1 MALTAREIQDAYVT
15 FFNRAADTEGFAYW
29 TSYAGSISDLYAT
42 FAQQTE
48 YTSVYGGKTAEQQ
61 ITTVYQNLFN
71 RAPDAEGLA
80 YWKPLVEAGT
90 ITLANLARAVNLGA
104 QGTDTTALSGKIDAA
119 IVTTDAAVAAA
130 LPGQTFTLTTVAEDL
145 VGTSA
150 ADTFNAVVTT
160 LTAGDAI
167 TGGDGIDTL
176 NFTGTTNVALPAANI
191 TGVEII
197 NVRQTG
203 AALASTDLSLI
214 AGETNVNLVKSNQA
228 ATFTNMAAGGQYGV
242 VGNESVTNTGAL
254 AIGYAAAATAGVLNY
269 SGGTLGAQA
278 VTITGTGLLSQTI
291 NSTGA
296 ANVTGAVAGAAS
308 TTSTTINATTGLTTG
323 AATNLGATVTV
334 AGAGAVDLSTNAL
347 EAGVTTFNAATNS
360 GGVTVALGSAV
371 TQTVTGSSA
380 ADVITSGAVLT
391 TGSVN
396 AGDGTDVL
404 DIGSNVAHVNTTTL
418 AAKYT
423 NFETMRMSGTL
434 DMALV
439 SGITAVQTM
448 NAATLTN
455 MSAAQAGAV
464 QIRANNADGTGD
476 AMSFSLAN
484 SAGTADV
491 LSITT
496 GTGTTTA
503 SAKDIAA
510 LTMNG
515 FETLNITTNA
525 GPTSTAGAGGAN
537 DRTTTVASFTADKLT
552 TINLT
557 GTAVTLSNVATTLA
571 VTVNGTALTGN
582 GLAAATT
589 AGLTVGGSA
598 VAGSTINGSEV
609 RDVFTIA
616 AEGSA
621 YNGNGGADSIT
632 TTIALLAADGV
643 TDGTI
648 NGGDGTDTLTISDT
662 TTTITDNHFTKL
674 SNMET
679 LALTNT
685 TGDASITLGGTAN
698 AAFADGLTITTGTMA
713 ATKDVVLVGGL
724 ATVDVSLTIDAT
736 SLVGTAAELHNIVTG
751 TGNDT
756 VTFTGDDTYVGVNG
770 AAQGTITIST
780 GAGADTISVTTGTSV
795 ASTSTTGQHITITG
809 GTGADNITLSGI
821 NGDVVA
827 AAAAVM
833 VVASGDSGV
842 TVGTWDKITG
852 ISLGAEGTGTIA
864 DRIDFAGT
872 GAVATIATSTDF
884 GTILSHSLTNGV
896 ATFDDA
902 AVHATALVIS
912 ATNLADVVGY
922 LAANTATADAVAFLY
937 DDNGDGVNDS
947 SMIYSN
953 QAADSLVQLVG
964 TTVLGISATTTTATA
979 GFVVI
984 A

>member
-1 MALTAREIQDAYVT
+1 LT
-15 FFNRAADTEGFAYW
+15 
-29 TSYAGSISDLYAT
+29 
-42 FAQQTE
+42 
-48 YTSVYGGKTAEQQ
+48 
-61 ITTVYQNLFN
+61 
-71 RAPDAEGLA
+71 
-80 YWKPLVEAGT
+80 
-90 ITLANLARAVNLGA
+90 
-104 QGTDTTALSGKIDAA
+104 
-119 IVTTDAAVAAA
+119 
-130 LPGQTFTLTTVAEDL
+130 
-145 VGTSA
+145 GTSA

-167 TGGDGIDTL
+167 TGGEGIDTL

-197 NVRQTG
+197 NVRQTA

-254 AIGYAAAATAGVLNY
+254 AIGYVAAATAGVLNY

-334 AGAGAVDLSTNAL
+334 TGAGAVNLSTTAL
-347 EAGVTTFNAATNS
+347 EAGVTTFNAAQNS

-448 NAATLTN
+448 DAATLTN
-455 MSAAQAGAV
+455 MSAAQAAAV

-476 AMSFSLAN
+476 AMSFSLAT

-515 FETLNITTNA
+515 FETLNIATNA

-589 AGLTVGGSA
+589 AGLTVAGSA

-609 RDVFTIA
+609 RDVFTIG

-621 YNGNGGADSIT
+621 YNGNGGNDSIT
-632 TTIALLAADGV
+632 TTIALLVADGV

-679 LALTNT
+679 LALSNT
-685 TGDASITLGGTAN
+685 VGDASITLGGTAN
-698 AAFADGLTITTGTMA
+698 AAFANGLTITTGTMA
-713 ATKDVVLVGGL
+713 ATTDVALVGGL

-736 SLVGTAAELHNIVTG
+736 ALVGTAAEVHNIVTG
-751 TGNDT
+751 TGDDT
-756 VTFTGDDTYVGVNG
+756 VTFTGDDTYVGVAG

-795 ASTSTTGQHITITG
+795 ATTSTTGQHITITG

>member
-1 MALTAREIQDAYVT
+1 VD
-15 FFNRAADTEGFAYW
+15 GF
-29 TSYAGSISDLYAT
+29 
-42 FAQQTE
+42 
-48 YTSVYGGKTAEQQ
+48 
-61 ITTVYQNLFN
+61 
-71 RAPDAEGLA
+71 
-80 YWKPLVEAGT
+80 
-90 ITLANLARAVNLGA
+90 
-104 QGTDTTALSGKIDAA
+104 
-119 IVTTDAAVAAA
+119 
-130 LPGQTFTLTTVAEDL
+130 
-145 VGTSA
+145 
-150 ADTFNAVVTT
+150 
-160 LTAGDAI
+160 
-167 TGGDGIDTL
+167 TGGDGDDTFTANVLTLQAGDLIAGGDGVDTL
-176 NFTGTTNVALPAANI
+176 NYTGTTNVALPVADI
-191 TGVEII
+191 SGIEII

-203 AALASTDLSLI
+203 AALASTDLSLV
-214 AGETNVNLVKSNQA
+214 AGETNVNLDRSNQA
-228 ATFTNMAAGGQYGV
+228 ATFTNMASGGEYGV
-242 VGNESVTNTGAL
+242 IGNASVINTGNL
-254 AIGYAAAATAGVLNY
+254 GIGYAAAATAGVLNY
-269 SGGTLGAQA
+269 SNGTLGAQA
-278 VTITGTGLLSQTI
+278 VTIIGTGLLSQTI

-308 TTSTTINATTGLTTG
+308 ATSTTINATTGLTTG
-323 AATNLGATVTV
+323 AMTNLGTSLTIN
-334 AGAGAVDLSTNAL
+334 GAGAVNLSATAL
-347 EAGVTTFNAATNS
+347 EAAVVTINAAGNS
-360 GGVTVALGSAV
+360 GGVTLTAGTGV
-371 TQTVTGSSA
+371 TTTVTGSTGN
-380 ADVITSGAVLT
+380 DVITSGAVLT
-391 TGSVN
+391 TGSVSG
-396 AGDGTDVL
+396 GDGTDVL
-404 DIGSNVAHVNTTTL
+404 NIGANVAHVNTAAL
-418 AAKYT
+418 GAKYT
-423 NFETMRMSGTL
+423 GFETLRMSGTL

-439 SGITAVQTM
+439 GGITTVQTTD
-448 NAATLTN
+448 AATLTN
-455 MSAAQAGAV
+455 MSAAQAAAV
-464 QIRANNADGTGD
+464 QIRANNTDGVGD
-476 AMSFSLAN
+476 AMSFSLA
-484 SAGTADV
+484 SSSGTADV

-496 GTGTTTA
+496 GIGTTTD

-525 GPTSTAGAGGAN
+525 GPTSTAGAGGAL
-537 DRTTTVASFTADKLT
+537 DRTTSVASFTADKLT
-552 TINLT
+552 AINLT
-557 GTAVTLSNVATTLA
+557 GTAVTLSNIATTLA
-571 VTVNGTALTGN
+571 VTVDGTQLTGN

-589 AGLTVGGSA
+589 AGLTVAGSA
-598 VAGSTINGSEV
+598 VAGSVINGSAV

-621 YNGNGGADSIT
+621 YNGNAGNDSIT
-632 TTIALLAADGV
+632 TTIALLVADGV

-648 NGGDGTDTLTISDT
+648 NGGDGTDTLTISDVT
-662 TTTITDNHFTKL
+662 TTLTDNHFTKL
-674 SNMET
+674 SNMEV

-698 AAFADGLTITTGTMA
+698 GAFANGLTITTGLMA
-713 ATKDVVLVGGL
+713 PNKDVVLVGGL

-756 VTFTGDDTYVGVNG
+756 VTFTGDTTYKGVGG

-780 GAGADTISVTTGTSV
+780 GAGADTISVTTGTSL
-795 ASTSTTGQHITITG
+795 ATTATTGQHITITG

-827 AAAAVM
+827 VAAAVM

-852 ISLGAEGTGTIA
+852 ISLGAEATGTIA

-884 GTILSHSLTNGV
+884 GSILSHALTNGV

-947 SMIYSN
+947 SMVYSN

-964 TTVLGISATTTTATA
+964 TTVLGVSATTTIATA
-979 GFVVI
+979 GYIGI